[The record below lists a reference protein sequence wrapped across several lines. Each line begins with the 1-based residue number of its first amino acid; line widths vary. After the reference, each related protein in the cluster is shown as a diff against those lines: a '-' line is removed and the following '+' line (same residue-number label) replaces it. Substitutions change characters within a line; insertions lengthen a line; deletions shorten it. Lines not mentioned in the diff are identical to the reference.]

1 MSQSLDRGLVVL
13 RHLAQNR
20 LSLTEISEILGVHKS
35 TALRLLRVL
44 EDNDMV
50 RHNAAHVYRL
60 GPAIFAM
67 GANYLG
73 GLDIRAMASS
83 HLRKLADETRLTVH
97 LGAFDGSDVIYVDK
111 FESAGTVR
119 MYSSIGGTAPLHCTS
134 VAKAILAH
142 LPKQQL
148 EGLLKDV
155 EFTKHTDSTITTMDG
170 LLTELDLTRERGYSV
185 DNREHE
191 DFVHCV
197 GVPILPTSQDVRF
210 SLSLTAPVFTTSWEE
225 LTAHIPLLKQT
236 AESIAQELS

>member
-1 MSQSLDRGLVVL
+1 MSQSLDRGLTVL
-13 RHLAQNR
+13 RRLSEKR
-20 LSLTEISEILGVHKS
+20 LSLTEISELLEVHKS

-44 EDNDMV
+44 EGNGMV
-50 RHNAAHVYRL
+50 RHNTDHVYRL

-73 GLDIRAMASS
+73 GLDIRAIASS
-83 HLRKLADETRLTVH
+83 HLRKLADDTRLTVH
-97 LGAFDGSDVIYVDK
+97 LGAFDGSEVIYVDK
-111 FESAGTVR
+111 YESAGTVR
-119 MYSSIGGTAPLHCTS
+119 MYSSIGGSAPLHCTS

-148 EGLLKDV
+148 DGLLKD
-155 EFTKHTDSTITTMDG
+155 ETFTKHTDSTITTLDG
-170 LLTELDLTRERGYSV
+170 LLRELELTRERGYSV

-197 GVPILPTSQDVRF
+197 GLPILPEGQELRF

-225 LTAHIPLLKQT
+225 LTAHIPRLQE
-236 AESIAQELS
+236 AAASIAAELS